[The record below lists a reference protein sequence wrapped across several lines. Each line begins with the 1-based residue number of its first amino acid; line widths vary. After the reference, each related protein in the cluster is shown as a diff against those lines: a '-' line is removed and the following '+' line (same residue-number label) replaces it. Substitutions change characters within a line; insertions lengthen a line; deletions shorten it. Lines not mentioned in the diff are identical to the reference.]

1 MNFVKDYNKTAII
14 YDGKKISYNE
24 VIKKSKY
31 FSTLFD
37 IQPQDKVIIFM
48 ENRPELLYSFLGTW
62 DKRGTCVCLDAS
74 FSAEELLYYINDSDA
89 KYIYTSN
96 GSKKAVI
103 DGLEL
108 AGKSSEI
115 AVINVDEVEIEDIEI
130 DEYILRAPEREDI
143 ALMLYTSGTTGNPK
157 GVMLKFDNI
166 LVNIE
171 GLDKYKMFIPED
183 IVLALLP
190 MHHIFPLLGAG
201 VVPLAKGSTI
211 VFLKELSSQAMVDAF
226 KEHKV
231 TMMIGVPRLWEMLH
245 KKIMEKINSS
255 KLTRG
260 VFKLAEKIDSISI
273 RKKIFKKVHEGF
285 GGNVRFF
292 VSGGSKLDP
301 QISKDFLTLGIQ
313 VCEGYGMTETSPMI
327 SFTPINEIVPG
338 SAGKI
343 LPGVEVKISDDGEI
357 LARGR
362 NVMAGYYK
370 RPEATAETI
379 DSEGWIH
386 TGDLGELKDEYLY
399 VTGRKKEM
407 IVLSNGKNINP
418 VEIEQWIMANTNL
431 IQEMAVAEVDS
442 VLTAV
447 VYPNFQKIVEEKITN
462 IKETLKWGV
471 IDKYNGK
478 APNYRKILDIRI
490 VQEELPKTKLGKI
503 RRFMLHSL
511 LNKKEEENIKIEE
524 PKFDEYVELKNY
536 LEKAKSKKITPMAHL
551 ELDLGLDSLDMVEL
565 LTYLETNY
573 GIKGEESVI
582 VNNPTVEK
590 LANYIKENRGEGRF
604 EEINWKEYLNQEKD
618 ISLSTSTIAIHL
630 IRAILWLPLTLYI
643 RVKKSGMENIPGD
656 RPVIFAGNHQSFLDA
671 FIFGYAT
678 PFRHL
683 VNSYTLA
690 KIKHFNK
697 GYMKFLANHSNVVL
711 VDINKNLGEV
721 LQTMAKVLKE
731 GKNVVIFPEGAR
743 TRDGEMLEF
752 KKSFAILAKELEVD
766 VVPFGIRGAYEAFPS
781 SSKFPKP
788 AQVEIRYF
796 EPISAQDKSYE
807 QIVQETRDTLIKW
820 VDEKR
825 TQK

>member
-14 YDGKKISYNE
+14 YDGKRISYSE

-37 IQPQDKVIIFM
+37 IKPQDKVIIFM

-74 FSAEELLYYINDSDA
+74 FSGEELVYYLNDSDA
-89 KYIYTSN
+89 KFIYTSN
-96 GSKKAVI
+96 GSQKAVVE
-103 DGLEL
+103 GLAL
-108 AGKSSEI
+108 SGKTSEVK
-115 AVINVDEVEIEDIEI
+115 VINVDEIEVKDIEI
-130 DEYILRAPEREDI
+130 KEYILKAPERDDI

-171 GLDKYKMFIPED
+171 GLDKYKMFISED

-190 MHHIFPLLGAG
+190 MLHIFPLLGAG
-201 VVPLAKGSTI
+201 VVPLAKGATI
-211 VFLKELSSQAMVDAF
+211 VFLKELSSQAMVEAF
-226 KEHKV
+226 KEYRV

-255 KLTRG
+255 KVTKA
-260 VFKLAEKIDSISI
+260 VFKLAEKIESISI

-343 LPGVEVKISDDGEI
+343 LPGVEVKISEDGEI

-490 VQEELPKTKLGKI
+490 VQEELPKTKLGKV

-524 PKFDEYVELKNY
+524 PKFQEYSELKSY
-536 LEKAKSKKITPMAHL
+536 LEKVKNKKITPMAHL

-565 LTYLETNY
+565 LTHLETSY
-573 GIKGEESVI
+573 GIKGEESII

-590 LANYIKENRGEGRF
+590 LANYIKENRGERKF
-604 EEINWKEYLNQEKD
+604 EEINWKEYLNQEKN
-618 ISLSTSTIAIHL
+618 ITLPNSNIAIHL
-630 IRAILWLPLTLYI
+630 IKALLWLPLTLYI
-643 RVKKSGMENIPGD
+643 RVKKSGIENIPND

-678 PFRHL
+678 PFKYL
-683 VNSYTLA
+683 VNSYSLA

-731 GKNVVIFPEGAR
+731 GKNIVIFPEGAR

-752 KKSFAILAKELEVD
+752 KKAFAILAKEMEVD
-766 VVPFGIRGAYEAFPS
+766 IVPFGIRGAYEAFPAN
-781 SSKFPKP
+781 SKLPKP
-788 AQVEIRYF
+788 AQVEIKYF
-796 EPISAQDKSYE
+796 EPISSKDKSYE
-807 QIVQETRDTLIKW
+807 EIVQETRDTLIKW
-820 VDEKR
+820 VGK
-825 TQK
+825 